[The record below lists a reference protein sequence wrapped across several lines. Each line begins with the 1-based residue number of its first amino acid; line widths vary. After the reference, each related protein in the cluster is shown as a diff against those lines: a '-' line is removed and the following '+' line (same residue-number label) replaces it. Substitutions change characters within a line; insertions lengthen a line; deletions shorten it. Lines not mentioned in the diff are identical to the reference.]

1 MEDMM
6 NSLKELIIKNKEKF
20 PEFEYYIPI
29 IETAERNQE
38 EHPDI
43 TIECCNSLVQGIS
56 KTIIFSLLS
65 SFITSLAKLPR
76 VDIKKLVNNES
87 VHIQFSMALVF

>member
-1 MEDMM
+1 M

>member
-1 MEDMM
+1 MM